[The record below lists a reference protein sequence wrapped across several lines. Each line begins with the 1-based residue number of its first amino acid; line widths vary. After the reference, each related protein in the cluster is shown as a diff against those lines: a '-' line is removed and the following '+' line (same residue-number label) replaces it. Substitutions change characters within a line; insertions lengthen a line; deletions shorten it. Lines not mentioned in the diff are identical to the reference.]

1 MAENI
6 NFTHESL
13 EKDLARLAVEVQ
25 EKRALPENN
34 NLSERD
40 LVKASLQS
48 LTSKAAPSNDV
59 SQDEEQRDFLSSYFS
74 QELPPE
80 AKLQIEKLLDL
91 TFHEGVVKA
100 IKEAR
105 KAPPFILDAFHDA
118 LVDKLYPLLQEK
130 DLLKS

>member
-1 MAENI
+1 M
-6 NFTHESL
+6 
-13 EKDLARLAVEVQ
+13 
-25 EKRALPENN
+25 
-34 NLSERD
+34 
-40 LVKASLQS
+40 
-48 LTSKAAPSNDV
+48 